1 MEKISEINTITAY
14 KALDENFCCRGFQ
27 YEVGKSYHEDYE
39 IELCR
44 NGFHACR
51 NPLEVLSYDYEM
63 STSRFAEVELWGD
76 VDECVSMVSCASDI
90 KIIRELSLKELII
103 LGYEFA
109 SNNKSVYSNN
119 TDNRYMENI
128 LSISANDEI
137 SSRGANNTITVNG
150 SSSRV
155 SSIGEYTKIF
165 SKGMDSLVSQLGHN
179 GVVSLLDSDI
189 RAFSCGY
196 RSKVAILGGYNKV
209 DSSGSESE
217 LVSFG
222 YNNILCSSGNDSK
235 ALSNGEKCIVVS
247 VGAMSKAKAKKG
259 NWITLAEWKYKDG
272 DMFPINVKTEYVD
285 GERIKGDTW
294 YKLEY
299 GEFTETNP

>member
-1 MEKISEINTITAY
+1 
-14 KALDENFCCRGFQ
+14 
-27 YEVGKSYHEDYE
+27 
-39 IELCR
+39 
-44 NGFHACR
+44 
-51 NPLEVLSYDYEM
+51 
-63 STSRFAEVELWGD
+63 
-76 VDECVSMVSCASDI
+76 
-90 KIIRELSLKELII
+90 
-103 LGYEFA
+103 
-109 SNNKSVYSNN
+109 
-119 TDNRYMENI
+119 
-128 LSISANDEI
+128 
-137 SSRGANNTITVNG
+137 
-150 SSSRV
+150 
-155 SSIGEYTKIF
+155 
-165 SKGMDSLVSQLGHN
+165 MDSLVSQLGHN

-222 YNNILCSSGNDSK
+222 YNNILCSSGGNSK
-235 ALSNGEKCIVVS
+235 VLSNGEKCIVVS

-285 GERIKGDTW
+285 GERIKEDTW